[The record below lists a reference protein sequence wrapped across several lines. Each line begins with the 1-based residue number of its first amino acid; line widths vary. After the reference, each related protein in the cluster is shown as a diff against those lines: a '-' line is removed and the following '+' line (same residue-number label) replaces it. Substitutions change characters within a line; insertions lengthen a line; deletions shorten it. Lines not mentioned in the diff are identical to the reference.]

1 MGGCMSTPSKTIK
14 SRKKHCQRVIK
25 RHRKAACSAS
35 DGTKKRNTSFKKI
48 YSDAGARV
56 SDYSVS
62 EFVHVDFENGATTTH
77 RRSKVSNSTFHLTQ
91 LQWNHSQYDANVI
104 CQEEAWFDSVSIL
117 ESDSDDDF
125 ISIHGD
131 GFPLASNPIGNISSG
146 QVLQYERSARFVDN
160 GCKYE
165 EYQSYMKID
174 GGKSDKITVKDERRE
189 SNRFSLISTQGYELS
204 RLGKADEVCSKRKNI
219 LDHSYGSFKGLRE
232 NGRDSNEKIQDN
244 ALKSGL
250 SRLAPS
256 SASFNDKI
264 LGAQS
269 LVPQSQRKPSAVF
282 RLSFKRRSCDA
293 EETIE
298 QCESKRF
305 LYRPRPGYIIPC
317 CRVEKPTSGS
327 WSEIPPSTFKLRGEN
342 YFKDKRKSPASNY
355 SPYTPIGV
363 DVFVC
368 PKKIHHI
375 AQHLELPNVKANGK
389 VPPLLIVNIQLPTYP
404 AAMFLGDSDG
414 EGMSLVM
421 YFKVSENFDKDISPQ
436 FQDSIKKMVDDETE
450 KVKGFAKDSTVPFRE
465 RLKILAG
472 VVNPEDLGLSST
484 EKKLVHA
491 YNEKPVLS
499 RPQHNFYKGPNYF
512 EIDLDIHRFSYISRK
527 GLESFRERLKNGILD
542 FGLTIQAQKQ
552 EELPEQVLCCM
563 RLNKIDFVD
572 HGQIPGLVTLDDE

>member
-1 MGGCMSTPSKTIK
+1 MGRTQVGGLDEGIVSCDLHDLKATMGGCMSTPSKTIK

-25 RHRKAACSAS
+25 RHRKATCSAS
-35 DGTKKRNTSFKKI
+35 DSTKKRNTSFKKI

-56 SDYSVS
+56 SDYAVS

-77 RRSKVSNSTFHLTQ
+77 RRSKVSNSTFHLAQ
-91 LQWNHSQYDANVI
+91 LQWNLSQYDAN
-104 CQEEAWFDSVSIL
+104 
-117 ESDSDDDF
+117 
-125 ISIHGD
+125 D

-174 GGKSDKITVKDERRE
+174 GGKSDKITGKDERRE

-232 NGRDSNEKIQDN
+232 DGR
-244 ALKSGL
+244 
-250 SRLAPS
+250 
-256 SASFNDKI
+256 
-264 LGAQS
+264 AQS
-269 LVPQSQRKPSAVF
+269 LVPQSQRKPSAV
-282 RLSFKRRSCDA
+282 LG
-293 EETIE
+293 
-298 QCESKRF
+298 F
-305 LYRPRPGYIIPC
+305 LLKGDPVMQKKPLNN
-317 CRVEKPTSGS
+317 VKKPTSGS

-342 YFKDKRKSPASNY
+342 YFKDKRKSPAPNY

-389 VPPLLIVNIQLPTYP
+389 VPPLLVVNIQLPTYP

-421 YFKVSENFDKDISPQ
+421 YFKASENFDKDISPQ

-472 VVNPEDLGLSST
+472 VVNPEDLGLSSA

-491 YNEKPVLS
+491 YNDKPVLS

-552 EELPEQVLCCM
+552 EELPEQVLCCV

-572 HGQIPGLVTLDDE
+572 HGQIPV